1 MARSGDP
8 VVRRIVEKLY
18 GPPEPLEP
26 VRSADFWLGQAAAFR
41 AIERL
46 ESTVSPGL
54 RAWAGAEAW
63 LAERAA
69 GQVTS

>member
-8 VVRRIVEKLY
+8 VVARIVEKLY
-18 GPPEPLEP
+18 GPPEPPEP
-26 VRSADFWLGQAAAFR
+26 VRSADYWLGQAAAFR

-63 LAERAA
+63 LAERVAERA
-69 GQVTS
+69 S